1 VPVIKNADI
10 SSLSKDELI
19 VRVLQL
25 EHQVSMFQKI
35 IFGPKQERFIP
46 TEVAKNQL
54 ALDIQVEATAEVEVK
69 EVAVKEHKRVEV
81 KKKPKAHPGRHPLPA
96 NLRREEI
103 ILEPSE
109 DVSGC
114 VCIGEEVTEV
124 LEVTPSE
131 FYVKRYI
138 RPKYARKCEE
148 GVAIAQLP
156 NRVINKGIAGSSVL
170 AMLIINKFVDHLPIH
185 RQIAIFKRIGVE
197 LNYNTVLEWGNES
210 LNVLL
215 PLYERLKKKL
225 LESGYIRADETG
237 MKVLDK
243 EKKGRS
249 HQGYLWAYRSSPDN
263 LIVFEYQ
270 PGRGKAGPAEMLKT
284 FIGYLQTDG
293 YGGYE
298 QFKGSRNITVIHCMA
313 HMRRYFME
321 ALENDK
327 ARAEFALTLI
337 QKLYAI
343 ERKIKDYTIEERLR
357 VRQKESIPILN
368 DIKLWM
374 IEEYKQV
381 TPKSA
386 IGKALQYALKRWDEL
401 CLYTTNGLLEIDNN
415 PVENAIRPVALGRK
429 NYLFAG
435 SHESAQRIAM
445 IYSLLGTCKAN
456 GVDPLHWLTHVLN
469 ELPNRTVNNLED
481 LMPQNFKGM

>member
-1 VPVIKNADI
+1 MTRSTDI
-10 SSLSKDELI
+10 STLTKDELI
-19 VRVLQL
+19 IEVLHL
-25 EHQVSMFQKI
+25 RDRLSVFEKM
-35 IFGPKQERFIP
+35 IFGPKHERFIP
-46 TEVAKNQL
+46 SEVSKNQL
-54 ALDIQVEATAEVEVK
+54 PLDMQVVPKEHVEIK
-69 EVAVKEHKRVEV
+69 EVTVREHNRVEI
-81 KKKPKAHPGRHPLPA
+81 KKKTKAHPGRNPLPA

-114 VCIGEEVTEV
+114 VRIGEEVTEV
-124 LEVTPSE
+124 LEVKSSE
-131 FYVKRYI
+131 FYVKRYV
-138 RPKYARKCEE
+138 RPKYARQQGE

-156 NRVINKGIAGSSVL
+156 NRVINKGIPGASILS
-170 AMLIINKFVDHLPIH
+170 MLIINKFVDHLPIY

-197 LNYNTVLEWGNES
+197 LNYNTVLHWGNES
-210 LNVLL
+210 LDVLL

-225 LESGYIRADETG
+225 LESGYIHADETG
-237 MKVLDK
+237 MRVLDK

-249 HQGYLWAYRSSPDN
+249 HHGYLWAYRSSPDN
-263 LIVFEYQ
+263 LILFEYQ

-284 FIGYLQTDG
+284 YIGYLQTDG

-298 QFKGSRNITVIHCMA
+298 QFKGSGTITVIHCMA
-313 HMRRYFME
+313 HMRRYFTE

-327 ARAEFALTLI
+327 VRASFALTLI

-343 ERKIKDYTIEERLR
+343 ERKIKKCSTRERQK
-357 VRQKESIPILN
+357 VRQEESVPILN
-368 DIKLWM
+368 ELKLWM
-374 IEEYKQV
+374 IDQYKQV

-401 CLYTTNGLLEIDNN
+401 SVYTTNGLLEIDNN

-435 SHESAQRIAM
+435 
-445 IYSLLGTCKAN
+445 
-456 GVDPLHWLTHVLN
+456 
-469 ELPNRTVNNLED
+469 
-481 LMPQNFKGM
+481 

>member
-1 VPVIKNADI
+1 
-10 SSLSKDELI
+10 
-19 VRVLQL
+19 
-25 EHQVSMFQKI
+25 M
-35 IFGPKQERFIP
+35 IFGPKHERFVP
-46 TEVAKNQL
+46 SEVAKNQL
-54 ALDIQVEATAEVEVK
+54 PLDIQVVPKEDVEIK
-69 EVAVKEHKRVEV
+69 EVTVKEHNRVEV
-81 KKKPKAHPGRHPLPA
+81 KKKTKAHPGRNPLPA

-114 VCIGEEVTEV
+114 VRIGEEVTEV
-124 LEVTPSE
+124 LEVTSSE
-131 FYVKRYI
+131 FYVKRYV
-138 RPKYARKCEE
+138 RPKYARQHEE

-156 NRVINKGIAGSSVL
+156 NRVINKGIPGASIL

-197 LNYNTVLEWGNES
+197 LNYNTVVQWGNES
-210 LNVLL
+210 LDVLL
-215 PLYERLKKKL
+215 PLYEQLKKKL
-225 LESGYIRADETG
+225 LESGYIHADETG
-237 MKVLDK
+237 MRVLDK

-249 HQGYLWAYRSSPDN
+249 HHGYLWAYRSSPDN
-263 LIVFEYQ
+263 LVLFEYQ

-298 QFKGSRNITVIHCMA
+298 QFKGSGNITVIHCMA
-313 HMRRYFME
+313 HMRRYFTE

-327 ARAEFALTLI
+327 VRAEFALTLI

-343 ERKIKDYTIEERLR
+343 ERKIKNYSTKERQLFR
-357 VRQKESIPILN
+357 KKESVPILN
-368 DIKLWM
+368 ELKLWM
-374 IEEYKQV
+374 IDQYKQV

-401 CLYTTNGLLEIDNN
+401 SLYTTNGLLEIDNN

-456 GVDPLHWLTHVLN
+456 GVDPLQWLTYVFN
-469 ELPNRTVNNLED
+469 ELPSRTVTNLDD
-481 LMPQNFKGM
+481 LMPQNFNKHM